1 MARLTTLHSRS
12 PNHTRYGT
20 PGIFCN
26 DNATCPAAPTPPAS
40 PMPPPAPPANPTSP
54 AVTDSSSPASA
65 NSSAPNATC
74 HVCQSYCLDCSSS
87 APSASPAASAP
98 SVPPALPCPLHKFRH
113 PLHLAFV
120 KVSAILN
127 PLSLSQYF
135 VSLARLLSPFSS
147 IMQFLISSGFF
158 LSLSSG
164 AIAAI
169 VAAALIALL
178 ALIAL
183 IILLWFC
190 FRQTKP
196 ACKQYSLADI
206 QQATNLFSEVNLI
219 GSGGFSDVYKGV
231 DPQDPEV
238 LWAVKRATALSNDF
252 MKEVADLS
260 RLKHP
265 ALVPLLGYCIDYN
278 EETLQMEQIIVS
290 QFMPNGDLSQWTM
303 PGAKPMSLRVRLA
316 VLVDVADGLSF
327 LHNRRIAHRDVKPA
341 NVLLDADM
349 RAKVADFGFMR
360 KMEATEVNTTRV
372 MGTPGYVDPEYL
384 QTRLA
389 TTATDVYSFGVL
401 LLEMLTGREPMLSID
416 GSQSHIRDWAA
427 AELSSGDISSIID
440 PRMVSPAASGASI
453 VHADV
458 MKSLASLALACT
470 AMPAASR
477 PPMAKLHSQL
487 KQLHE
492 EVVRREG
499 ESISQ
504 QGSGAGGAGNG
515 GRELAAEG

>member
-1 MARLTTLHSRS
+1 MS
-12 PNHTRYGT
+12 
-20 PGIFCN
+20 
-26 DNATCPAAPTPPAS
+26 
-40 PMPPPAPPANPTSP
+40 
-54 AVTDSSSPASA
+54 
-65 NSSAPNATC
+65 
-74 HVCQSYCLDCSSS
+74 
-87 APSASPAASAP
+87 
-98 SVPPALPCPLHKFRH
+98 
-113 PLHLAFV
+113 
-120 KVSAILN
+120 
-127 PLSLSQYF
+127 
-135 VSLARLLSPFSS
+135 
-147 IMQFLISSGFF
+147 
-158 LSLSSG
+158 
-164 AIAAI
+164 
-169 VAAALIALL
+169 
-178 ALIAL
+178 
-183 IILLWFC
+183 C
-190 FRQTKP
+190 F
-196 ACKQYSLADI
+196 SLADI
-206 QQATNLFSEVNLI
+206 QQATNFFSKVNLI
-219 GSGGFSDVYKGV
+219 ESD
-231 DPQDPEV
+231 PRQV
-238 LWAVKRATALSNDF
+238 LPSIHPHPSLHCPPPLLHHPLSPPSLSSPSVQA
-252 MKEVADLS
+252 VADLS

-504 QGSGAGGAGNG
+504 QGSGLGGLGTG
-515 GRELAAEG
+515 GGSWLQRDNRVCPAAESAVRSVSVVRGTTDDEGSSEEDESLTVGEGTSGEASRSTGDDHN

>member
-1 MARLTTLHSRS
+1 
-12 PNHTRYGT
+12 
-20 PGIFCN
+20 
-26 DNATCPAAPTPPAS
+26 
-40 PMPPPAPPANPTSP
+40 
-54 AVTDSSSPASA
+54 
-65 NSSAPNATC
+65 
-74 HVCQSYCLDCSSS
+74 
-87 APSASPAASAP
+87 
-98 SVPPALPCPLHKFRH
+98 
-113 PLHLAFV
+113 
-120 KVSAILN
+120 
-127 PLSLSQYF
+127 
-135 VSLARLLSPFSS
+135 
-147 IMQFLISSGFF
+147 
-158 LSLSSG
+158 SLSSG

-206 QQATNLFSEVNLI
+206 QQATNLFS
-219 GSGGFSDVYKGV
+219 
-231 DPQDPEV
+231 
-238 LWAVKRATALSNDF
+238 
-252 MKEVADLS
+252 EVADLS

-327 LHNRRIAHRDVKPA
+327 LHSRRIAHRDVKPA

-349 RAKVADFGFMR
+349 RAKVADLGFMR
-360 KMEATEVNTTRV
+360 RWKRPTEPFSTARGATLFN
-372 MGTPGYVDPEYL
+372 L
-384 QTRLA
+384 SCL
-389 TTATDVYSFGVL
+389 FGVL

-504 QGSGAGGAGNG
+504 QGSGLGGLGTG
-515 GRELAAEG
+515 GGSWLQRDNRVCPAAEPAVRSVSVVRGTTDDEGSPEEDESLTVGEGTSGEASRSTGDDHN

>member
-1 MARLTTLHSRS
+1 MS
-12 PNHTRYGT
+12 
-20 PGIFCN
+20 
-26 DNATCPAAPTPPAS
+26 
-40 PMPPPAPPANPTSP
+40 
-54 AVTDSSSPASA
+54 
-65 NSSAPNATC
+65 
-74 HVCQSYCLDCSSS
+74 
-87 APSASPAASAP
+87 
-98 SVPPALPCPLHKFRH
+98 
-113 PLHLAFV
+113 
-120 KVSAILN
+120 
-127 PLSLSQYF
+127 
-135 VSLARLLSPFSS
+135 
-147 IMQFLISSGFF
+147 
-158 LSLSSG
+158 
-164 AIAAI
+164 
-169 VAAALIALL
+169 
-178 ALIAL
+178 
-183 IILLWFC
+183 C
-190 FRQTKP
+190 F
-196 ACKQYSLADI
+196 SLADI
-206 QQATNLFSEVNLI
+206 QQATNFFSKVNLI
-219 GSGGFSDVYKGV
+219 ESD
-231 DPQDPEV
+231 PRQV
-238 LWAVKRATALSNDF
+238 LPSIHPHPSLHCPPPLLHHPLSPPSLSSPSVQA
-252 MKEVADLS
+252 VADLS

-349 RAKVADFGFMR
+349 R
-360 KMEATEVNTTRV
+360 
-372 MGTPGYVDPEYL
+372 
-384 QTRLA
+384 TRLA

-504 QGSGAGGAGNG
+504 QGSGLGGLGTG
-515 GRELAAEG
+515 GGSWLQRDNRVCPAAESAVRSVSVVRGTTDDEGSSEEDESLTVGEGTSGEASRSTGDDHN